1 VLAYVLRRAAWAVML
16 CLILSLF
23 TFTIFYVVP
32 RGQTTQQTRGRL
44 ADIQRTQQFSGPVVV
59 QYGQWVSQVARGSLG
74 RSYVTRRPVR
84 DIIRNAL
91 PVTLA
96 LTIGGAVV
104 WLLIALPLGILSA
117 VRPRS
122 LLDRTATIVMLV
134 GISVHP
140 LWLGLILSY
149 SLGFQLHLLPS
160 SGYCDLFSP
169 VGSCGGPTQ
178 WFSHMLLPWFTFA
191 LVFAALYVR
200 MIRATVTETL
210 QEDYV
215 RFARAKGMSEWGV
228 LHRHALPNAL
238 IPLIPM
244 VAMDISRFALPTAL
258 FVETAFG
265 LPGLGQALRNAL
277 LRNDL
282 PVIVGVVVV
291 TALVIALVNFVG
303 EVIQAMIDP
312 RVKLQP
318 QPA

>member
-1 VLAYVLRRAAWAVML
+1 VLAFALRRAAWALLL

-23 TFTIFYVVP
+23 TFVIFYVVP
-32 RGQTTQQTRGRL
+32 RGQQTQQTRGRL
-44 ADIQRTQQFSGPVVV
+44 ADIQRTQQFSGPVFV
-59 QYGQWVSQVARGSLG
+59 QYARWVSAVAHGSLG
-74 RSYVTRRPVR
+74 RSYVSRRPVR
-84 DIIRNAL
+84 DIIRDAL

-96 LTIGGAVV
+96 LTVGGAVF
-104 WLLIALPLGILSA
+104 WLLIALPLGVLSA
-117 VRPRS
+117 IRPRT
-122 LLDRTATIVMLV
+122 LLDRTATVLVLV
-134 GISVHP
+134 GISTHP

-149 SLGFQLHLLPS
+149 SLGYQLHLLPS
-160 SGYCDLFSP
+160 AGYCDLFSP

-178 WFSHMLLPWFTFA
+178 WFAHMLLPWFTFS

-215 RFARAKGMSEWGV
+215 RFARAKGMSEWAV
-228 LHRHALPNAL
+228 LRRHALPNAF
-238 IPLIPM
+238 IPVIPM

-265 LPGLGQALRNAL
+265 LPGLGQTLRNAL
-277 LRNDL
+277 IRNDL

-291 TALVIALVNFVG
+291 TALVIAIVNFVG
-303 EVIQAMIDP
+303 ELIQAAIDP

-318 QPA
+318 APA

>member
-1 VLAYVLRRAAWAVML
+1 VLAFALRRAAWALLL

-23 TFTIFYVVP
+23 TFVIFYVVP
-32 RGQTTQQTRGRL
+32 RGLQTQQTRGRL
-44 ADIQRTQQFSGPVVV
+44 ADIQRTQQFSGPVFV
-59 QYGQWVSQVARGSLG
+59 QYARWVSAVAHGSLG
-74 RSYVTRRPVR
+74 RSYVSRRPVR
-84 DIIRNAL
+84 DIIRDAL

-96 LTIGGAVV
+96 LTVGGAVF
-104 WLLIALPLGILSA
+104 WLLIALPLGVLSA
-117 VRPRS
+117 IRPRS
-122 LLDRTATIVMLV
+122 LLDRTATVLVLV
-134 GISVHP
+134 GISTHP

-149 SLGFQLHLLPS
+149 SLGYQLHLLPS
-160 SGYCDLFSP
+160 AGYCDLFSP

-178 WFSHMLLPWFTFA
+178 WFAHMLLPWFTFS

-215 RFARAKGMSEWGV
+215 RFARAKGMSEWAV
-228 LHRHALPNAL
+228 LRRHALPNAF
-238 IPLIPM
+238 IPVIPM

-265 LPGLGQALRNAL
+265 LPGLGQTLRNAL
-277 LRNDL
+277 IRNDL

-291 TALVIALVNFVG
+291 TALVIAIVNFVG
-303 EVIQAMIDP
+303 ELIQAAIDP

-318 QPA
+318 APA

>member
-1 VLAYVLRRAAWAVML
+1 VLAFALRRAAWALLL

-23 TFTIFYVVP
+23 TFVIFYVVP
-32 RGQTTQQTRGRL
+32 RGQQTQQTRGRL
-44 ADIQRTQQFSGPVVV
+44 ADIQRTQQFSGPVFV
-59 QYGQWVSQVARGSLG
+59 QYARWVSAVAHGSLG
-74 RSYVTRRPVR
+74 RSYVSRRPVR
-84 DIIRNAL
+84 DIIRDAL

-96 LTIGGAVV
+96 LTVGGAVF
-104 WLLIALPLGILSA
+104 WLLIALPLGVLSA
-117 VRPRS
+117 IRPRS
-122 LLDRTATIVMLV
+122 LLDRTATVLVLV
-134 GISVHP
+134 GISTHP

-149 SLGFQLHLLPS
+149 SLGYQLHLLPS
-160 SGYCDLFSP
+160 AGYCDLFSP

-178 WFSHMLLPWFTFA
+178 WFAHMLLPWFTFS

-215 RFARAKGMSEWGV
+215 RFARAKGMSEWAV
-228 LHRHALPNAL
+228 LRRHAQPNAF
-238 IPLIPM
+238 IPVIPM

-265 LPGLGQALRNAL
+265 LPGLGQTLRNAL
-277 LRNDL
+277 IRNDL

-291 TALVIALVNFVG
+291 TALVIAIVNFVG
-303 EVIQAMIDP
+303 ELIQAAIDP

-318 QPA
+318 APA

>member
-1 VLAYVLRRAAWAVML
+1 VLAFALRRAAWALLL

-23 TFTIFYVVP
+23 TFVIFYVVP
-32 RGQTTQQTRGRL
+32 RGQQTQQTRGRL
-44 ADIQRTQQFSGPVVV
+44 ADIQRTQQFSGPVFV
-59 QYGQWVSQVARGSLG
+59 QYARWVSAVAHGSLG
-74 RSYVTRRPVR
+74 RSYVSRRPVR
-84 DIIRNAL
+84 DIIRDAL

-96 LTIGGAVV
+96 LTVGGAVF
-104 WLLIALPLGILSA
+104 WLLIALPLGVLSA
-117 VRPRS
+117 IRPRS
-122 LLDRTATIVMLV
+122 LLDRTATVLVLV
-134 GISVHP
+134 GISTHP

-149 SLGFQLHLLPS
+149 SLGYQLHLLPS
-160 SGYCDLFSP
+160 AGYCDLFSP

-178 WFSHMLLPWFTFA
+178 WFAHMLLPWFTFS

-215 RFARAKGMSEWGV
+215 RFARAKGMSEWAV
-228 LHRHALPNAL
+228 LRRHALPNAF
-238 IPLIPM
+238 IPVIPM

-265 LPGLGQALRNAL
+265 LPGLGQTLRNAL
-277 LRNDL
+277 IRNDL

-291 TALVIALVNFVG
+291 TALVIAIVNFVG
-303 EVIQAMIDP
+303 ELIQAAIDP

-318 QPA
+318 APA

>member
-1 VLAYVLRRAAWAVML
+1 VLAFALRRAAWALLL

-23 TFTIFYVVP
+23 TFVIFYVVP
-32 RGQTTQQTRGRL
+32 RGLQTQQTRGRL
-44 ADIQRTQQFSGPVVV
+44 ADIQRTQQFSGPVFV
-59 QYGQWVSQVARGSLG
+59 QYERWVSAVAHGSLG
-74 RSYVTRRPVR
+74 RSYVSRRPVR
-84 DIIRNAL
+84 DIIRDAL

-96 LTIGGAVV
+96 LTVGGAVF
-104 WLLIALPLGILSA
+104 WLLIALPLGVLSA
-117 VRPRS
+117 IRPRS
-122 LLDRTATIVMLV
+122 LLDRTATVLVLV
-134 GISVHP
+134 GISTHP

-149 SLGFQLHLLPS
+149 SLGYQLHLLPS
-160 SGYCDLFSP
+160 AGYCDLFSP

-178 WFSHMLLPWFTFA
+178 WFAHMLLPWFTFS

-215 RFARAKGMSEWGV
+215 RFARAKGMSEWAV
-228 LHRHALPNAL
+228 LRRHALPNAF
-238 IPLIPM
+238 IPVIPM

-265 LPGLGQALRNAL
+265 LPGLGQTLRNAL
-277 LRNDL
+277 IRNDL

-291 TALVIALVNFVG
+291 TALVIAIVNFVG
-303 EVIQAMIDP
+303 ELIQAAIDP

-318 QPA
+318 APA

>member
-1 VLAYVLRRAAWAVML
+1 LLAFALRRAAWALML

-23 TFTIFYVVP
+23 TFVIFYVVP
-32 RGQTTQQTRGRL
+32 RGQQTQRTRGRL
-44 ADIQRTQQFSGPVVV
+44 ADIQRTQQFSGPVFV
-59 QYGQWVSQVARGSLG
+59 QYAQWVSAVEHGSLG
-74 RSYVTRRPVR
+74 RSYVSRRPVR
-84 DIIRNAL
+84 DIIRDAL

-96 LTIGGAVV
+96 LTVGGAVF
-104 WLLIALPLGILSA
+104 WLLIALPLGVLSA
-117 VRPRS
+117 IRPRS
-122 LLDRTATIVMLV
+122 LLDRTATVLVLV
-134 GISVHP
+134 GISTHP

-149 SLGFQLHLLPS
+149 SLGYQLHLLPS
-160 SGYCDLFSP
+160 AGYCDLFSP

-178 WFSHMLLPWFTFA
+178 WFAHMLLPWFTFS

-215 RFARAKGMSEWGV
+215 RFARAKGMSEWAV
-228 LHRHALPNAL
+228 LRRHALPNAF
-238 IPLIPM
+238 IPVIPM

-265 LPGLGQALRNAL
+265 LPGLGQTLRNAL
-277 LRNDL
+277 IRNDL

-291 TALVIALVNFVG
+291 TALVIAIVNFVG
-303 EVIQAMIDP
+303 ELIQAAIDP

-318 QPA
+318 APA